1 MQRISIPSLKA
12 GMIVASNIYSAD
24 GRLLVT
30 TGTTLSPRA
39 IYKLKQ
45 MGVGSVYVQNPLFAD
60 LEVPE
65 LVTEDTR
72 VKTMLALQ
80 DAVANFRKTQ
90 ELDIEGLKGP
100 VRSLVSETILNRDS
114 LVHLTDMRVHEDYIY
129 GHSVNVCVLAVM
141 VALGMEYNEAKL
153 SDFALGVLLH
163 DIGMV
168 NIPQEIL
175 LKVGNLT
182 PEESAIV
189 QNHTE
194 IGFGIVRKLRDLST
208 PAAHIAY
215 QHHERMDGKG
225 YPRQLTADDIHEF
238 ARITLVADVFDALIA
253 DRPYRKGFLPH
264 EACEL
269 LMTLADS
276 YLDRQFLDLFLANV
290 APYPIGTTV
299 KLESGAHAIV
309 TGVQPKLQSR
319 PTVRLVTDKNGN
331 PLREPQE
338 FNLAEHLTEFI
349 AKVLKEREIFALS
362 KALAQAG
369 QKTEPPASEP
379 PPAE

>member
-1 MQRISIPSLKA
+1 MLKA
-12 GMIVASNIYSAD
+12 GMVVASNIYSAD

-30 TGTTLSPRA
+30 VGTTLTPSS
-39 IYKLKQ
+39 IYKLKKI
-45 MGVGSVYVQNPLFAD
+45 GIGSVYVQNPLFAG

-72 VKTMLALQ
+72 VRTMLALQ
-80 DAVANFRKTQ
+80 QAVAKFRKTE
-90 ELDIEGLKGP
+90 ELDLDGLKGP
-100 VRSLVSETILNRDS
+100 VRTLVSETILNRDS
-114 LVHLTDMRVHEDYIY
+114 LVHLTDMRTHEDYIF

-141 VALGMEYNEAKL
+141 IALGMDYNEAKL
-153 SDFALGVLLH
+153 ADFAMGVLLH

-168 NIPQEIL
+168 TIPNEIL
-175 LKVGNLT
+175 MKVGNLT
-182 PEESAIV
+182 PEESALV
-189 QNHTE
+189 QKHAE
-194 IGFGIVRKLRDLST
+194 SGFGVVRKLRDLST

-225 YPRQLTADDIHEF
+225 YPRQLKADEIHEF

-264 EACEL
+264 EAYEL
-269 LMTLADS
+269 LMTLADT
-276 YLDRQFLDLFLANV
+276 YLDRQVLELFLANV

-309 TGVQPKLQSR
+309 TGVLPKLQSR
-319 PTVRLVTDKNGN
+319 PTVRLITDKNGN
-331 PLREPQE
+331 PLKEPQE
-338 FNLAEHLTEFI
+338 INLAEHLTEFI
-349 AKVLKEREIFALS
+349 AKVLKEQEVFALS
-362 KALAQAG
+362 KAITQAH
-369 QKTEPPASEP
+369 